1 MLKKNYRIVVSAVF
15 VAAVLLTIAV
25 YASSGTVY
33 AGTYSSSL
41 DEGKST
47 PLIYPFEYDEEAVT
61 YLKIKPSKTGTITFT
76 ADYSCYVA
84 LCDANRNV
92 ISVGYNSPGD
102 SVMPE
107 NLNPFMR
114 KVHYGV
120 KKGVTYNLKIYVMPK
135 RQDENGYYISTVKYT
150 NSKVTPAKYG
160 SSKKKAKAIKKNKK
174 VKGLFTAG
182 NKKAQWFKVTSKQ
195 KKTRITI
202 SVGKV
207 NYGLNITGYY
217 KSGSK
222 WKSSESVITW
232 QTDYNSDT
240 FTGTVNKKKKHTY
253 YIKVTP
259 RDNTSG
265 SYSITWK

>member
-1 MLKKNYRIVVSAVF
+1 MLKRNSLIVVSAVF

-41 DEGKST
+41 EEGKLT
-47 PLIYPFEYDEEAVT
+47 PLIYPFAYDYEAVT
-61 YLKIKPSKTGTITFT
+61 YLKITPSKKGTITFT

-84 LCDANRNV
+84 LCDSKRNV
-92 ISVGYNSPGD
+92 ISVGYTSPGD
-102 SVMPE
+102 TVMPD

-120 KKGVTYNLKIYVMPK
+120 KKGVTYNLKIYGMPT
-135 RQDENGYYISTVKYT
+135 RQDENGYYTGKVKYT

-174 VKGLFTAG
+174 IKGLFTAG
-182 NKKAQWFKVTSKQ
+182 NKKAQWFKVTNKQ

-202 SVGKV
+202 SVGKI

-222 WKSSESVITW
+222 WKKTESVITW

-240 FTGTVNKKKKHTY
+240 FTGTISKKKKHTY

-259 RDNTSG
+259 RDKTSG